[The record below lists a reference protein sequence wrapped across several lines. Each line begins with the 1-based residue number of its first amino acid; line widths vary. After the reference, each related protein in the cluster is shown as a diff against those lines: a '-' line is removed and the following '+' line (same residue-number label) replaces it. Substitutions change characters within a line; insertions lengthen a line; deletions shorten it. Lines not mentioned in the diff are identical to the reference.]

1 MKKSIGDGKFS
12 YDFVYQDRK
21 GFNQNFIKKDIKPLP
36 PNRFETLKG
45 DWNMDK
51 INTRQGFQQINPLS
65 RFHFF
70 NVEDATDSKPKIETK
85 ITDSNLL
92 RLKKFLN
99 SSEINTKKGVKAFIN
114 DYKKLSSIEQIDIQ
128 NYLLNLGTTKAKILY
143 DMTLLIKKKDDD
155 DDDDDND
162 DDVDDGVNDDDDD
175 DDDDEVDIFKNPLAL
190 QDILPD
196 FKKYIPDFSNWFKKT
211 PTTKNNS

>member
-21 GFNQNFIKKDIKPLP
+21 GFNQNSIKKDIKPLP
-36 PNRFETLKG
+36 DRFEILKG
-45 DWNMDK
+45 NWNMDK
-51 INTRQGFQQINPLS
+51 INTRDGYNIQKPLG

-128 NYLLNLGTTKAKILY
+128 NYLLNLGTLKRKFYMI
-143 DMTLLIKKKDDD
+143 
-155 DDDDDND
+155 
-162 DDVDDGVNDDDDD
+162 
-175 DDDDEVDIFKNPLAL
+175 
-190 QDILPD
+190 
-196 FKKYIPDFSNWFKKT
+196 
-211 PTTKNNS
+211 